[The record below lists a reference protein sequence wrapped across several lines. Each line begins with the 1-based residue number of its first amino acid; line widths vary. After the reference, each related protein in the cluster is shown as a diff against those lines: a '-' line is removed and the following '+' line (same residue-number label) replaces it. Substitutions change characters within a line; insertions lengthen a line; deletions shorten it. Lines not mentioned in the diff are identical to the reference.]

1 MNWDHEFCIS
11 DAFRVLIILA
21 SNVLIIGLV
30 LAGLSTAQLY
40 NCWQL
45 ARFLQWRFNFCNM
58 LLVIRKQLC
67 SNRLESLQG
76 WIIQVVKIPN
86 KSCLPAGEL
95 IYKAPPKKTKKP
107 KKTWRAIAST
117 GFFGFF
123 CFFWRGL
130 PNQMQKR
137 GDRGMWGKSIKIWGN
152 FKWS

>member
-11 DAFRVLIILA
+11 DAFGVLIIVA

-86 KSCLPAGEL
+86 KSCLSAGEL
-95 IYKAPPKKTKKP
+95 IYVASLLLPATL
-107 KKTWRAIAST
+107 TFYWLQQYWEIVHIASQWHHQPSAINT
-117 GFFGFF
+117 NITF
-123 CFFWRGL
+123 
-130 PNQMQKR
+130 
-137 GDRGMWGKSIKIWGN
+137 
-152 FKWS
+152 